1 MRKIARKIGEHL
13 GNDQQEAGHET
24 VTQKLDQ
31 CSAQLGGALAIP
43 HPWSFALDCHQVLGL
58 FCNGRPPKEK
68 PQAKPPK
75 GDKTYS
81 ANSNFRSHTRTGCT
95 TKSSTT
101 SRRESHA
108 SNRAKS
114 GTLIKGERSP
124 KSRASAPVCLPQNY
138 CGSPNAKSCTRAYR
152 NIGAPWSDNALG
164 LEESG
169 TIADTPEMAQ
179 APSPPIRIKAA
190 PGNLREAFL
199 SPK

>member
-1 MRKIARKIGEHL
+1 M
-13 GNDQQEAGHET
+13 
-24 VTQKLDQ
+24 TQKLDQ

-138 CGSPNAKSCTRAYR
+138 CGSPT
-152 NIGAPWSDNALG
+152 
-164 LEESG
+164 
-169 TIADTPEMAQ
+169 
-179 APSPPIRIKAA
+179 PSPAHARIETLVP
-190 PGNLREAFL
+190 PGLTTRLDWRNQEPLQTHRRWHRHHLHQFA
-199 SPK
+199 SKPRQAI